1 MCGVWCCLA
10 NPPAHLDTEP
20 AMFDFDE
27 LFTCRDP
34 YGSFTAEIDEQEYV
48 DPATRGK
55 SCSSS

>member
-1 MCGVWCCLA
+1 
-10 NPPAHLDTEP
+10 
-20 AMFDFDE
+20 MFDFDE